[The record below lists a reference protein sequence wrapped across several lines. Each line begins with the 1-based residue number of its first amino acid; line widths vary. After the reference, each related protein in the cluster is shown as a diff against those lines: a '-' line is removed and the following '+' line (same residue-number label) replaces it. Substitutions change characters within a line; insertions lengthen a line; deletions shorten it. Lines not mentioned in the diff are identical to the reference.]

1 MAVIVPIWNVIFSL
15 GLLAG
20 IGGSVLYAVKRGAR
34 SSIAPAN
41 RYFTVSLLAGLVL
54 SAVVMAGLFL
64 YTEPLLRLFGGK
76 GELLDLSLRYMRA
89 AQWGV
94 PLFIFANILMAFL
107 RNDGDPKLATL
118 AVFSGG
124 IFNVFGDYFF
134 VFTCNMGIFGAGLAT
149 IIGEA
154 IAILVMVSHF
164 FHRRNTLRLEMPFV
178 PVLLRR
184 RLSLSDSPPSSLT
197 WRWAF

>member
-1 MAVIVPIWNVIFSL
+1 MDILKDSIVAVYRKFLAAAFGSALMTSIYSLVDAAVVGQYHGPAGVADMAVIAPIWNVIFSL

-89 AQWGV
+89 AQWGCAPVHLRQYPHGV
-94 PLFIFANILMAFL
+94 PAQ
-107 RNDGDPKLATL
+107 
-118 AVFSGG
+118 
-124 IFNVFGDYFF
+124 
-134 VFTCNMGIFGAGLAT
+134 
-149 IIGEA
+149 
-154 IAILVMVSHF
+154 
-164 FHRRNTLRLEMPFV
+164 
-178 PVLLRR
+178 
-184 RLSLSDSPPSSLT
+184 
-197 WRWAF
+197 